1 MKKNF
6 KSLVFLFLMMITF
19 SFVLTACND
28 QPVILDSLQNE
39 YGVVIEG
46 GKFEEGSTLVT
57 NSVTTTSDEGKEVLE
72 ILSAQDYNK
81 EGNIYIFDIY
91 VSKDDKKIQPDG
103 KVKVTIPI
111 TEIDSDNYF
120 VFHIKENNSVEK
132 LIPTL
137 LEGQISFE
145 TSSFSYFAIVEE
157 AIKEHVHNYELVE
170 GVDPS
175 CIKEGTVEHY
185 HCDECGKNFD
195 MNYGEIEDLTI
206 EKSDHEYIFVEEI
219 PATCKEEG
227 TIKHYHCDVCG
238 KNFDMNYG
246 EIEDL
251 TIEKSDH
258 EYGSMYWGKSPSFW
272 EDGNIEYYFCEEC
285 EKYFDA
291 DYTEVESVVL
301 PKLSRNIS
309 ICVNGVATPLVIV
322 EENESQIIW
331 TLDNLDVT
339 KGDII
344 TICVSDNPSVTY
356 NYFAEGN
363 VNKDGIILTTAK
375 NISVNVTATPNGI
388 MLFIDGY
395 KYEGIVIEIN
405 GEQYPMENV
414 TYPDEIN
421 SYIYGYVYLE
431 QGDEFV
437 IIDNL
442 NNIVYDY
449 DDLDESYLWD
459 TWDFH
464 RGDDGEF
471 VIDYA
476 TRYGIEFDYDGNKKI
491 FINKVF
497 EPVDGNNYEIVF
509 EDESMDSVELYE
521 VNIPLTDE
529 VSKEL
534 LWFITHEQIMN
545 NEDIV
550 SYINEHGLYVY
561 TDTIYLEAGVKFNLR
576 NMTKDYII
584 TSDRLCEV
592 YTSSDNLTKDGDYVQ
607 ILTSGYYM
615 ISYLPCF
622 DGFMIEDSYVEETAD
637 LFMYLDG
644 EYVPLTIN
652 EDNTVTYEGLV
663 ADTSTNISFI
673 SNNYMNY
680 YPITI
685 DSNTDSSIAYVYES
699 SGISLV
705 FFNKAGTYDLTYN
718 VETGVLTIID
728 QNPEEPGDSS
738 VEYMY
743 FLSVVNSSSGN
754 QTLYFTRT
762 PDENKEVVIKD
773 ATLDANCY
781 IAVGGVAV
789 DGSGSTEN
797 YGALSDTDSSIAVS
811 YGSLIL
817 VKKSGKYDV
826 YFNTETKTAR
836 LVLVGEIEVAP
847 SVPKDIYI
855 RYDNILTLEE
865 NPDNENELCYLGI
878 TVEAWDE
885 FKVRDED
892 RTYLSDITIVES
904 PEGVVTNGTTITF
917 QVGMTFNFY
926 INKTTHEVRIV
937 IVE

>member
-6 KSLVFLFLMMITF
+6 RSLVFLMMITF

-103 KVKVTIPI
+103 KVKVTIPV

-175 CIKEGTVEHY
+175 CIKEGTVE
-185 HCDECGKNFD
+185 
-195 MNYGEIEDLTI
+195 
-206 EKSDHEYIFVEEI
+206 
-219 PATCKEEG
+219 
-227 TIKHYHCDVCG
+227 HYHCDVCG

-331 TLDNLDVT
+331 TFDNLDVT

-405 GEQYPMENV
+405 GTQYPMGNV

-449 DDLDESYLWD
+449 DNLDESYLWD

-509 EDESMDSVELYE
+509 EDETIESVPLTQI
-521 VNIPLTDE
+521 NIPSNDE
-529 VSKEL
+529 TYEEL
-534 LWFITHEQIMN
+534 LWYVIHEKVMN

-561 TDTIYLEAGVKFNLR
+561 TDTIYLGAGVKFNLR
-576 NMTKDYII
+576 NVTKDYVIS
-584 TSDRLCEV
+584 SDKLTEV
-592 YTSSDNLTKDGDYVQ
+592 YTLNDNLTKEGDYVK
-607 ILTSGYYM
+607 ILTSGYYE
-615 ISYLPCF
+615 ISYMPCV
-622 DGFMIEDSYVEETAD
+622 DGFMLMDSYVEETAD

-644 EYVPLTIN
+644 EYVLLTIN

-663 ADTSTNISFI
+663 TATSTNISFI

-773 ATLDANCY
+773 TTLDANCY

-878 TVEAWDE
+878 TIEAWDE

>member
-46 GKFEEGSTLVT
+46 GKFEEGSTLFT

-157 AIKEHVHNYELVE
+157 AIKEHIHNYELVE

-175 CIKEGTVEHY
+175 CIKEGT
-185 HCDECGKNFD
+185 
-195 MNYGEIEDLTI
+195 
-206 EKSDHEYIFVEEI
+206 
-219 PATCKEEG
+219 
-227 TIKHYHCDVCG
+227 IKHYHCDECG

-356 NYFAEGN
+356 DYFAEGN

-405 GEQYPMENV
+405 GTQYPMASV

-509 EDESMDSVELYE
+509 EDETIESVPLTEI
-521 VNIPLTDE
+521 NIPSNDE
-529 VSKEL
+529 IYEEL
-534 LWFITHEQIMN
+534 LWYVIHEKVMN

-576 NMTKDYII
+576 NVTKDYVIS
-584 TSDRLCEV
+584 SDKLTEV
-592 YTSSDNLTKDGDYVQ
+592 YTLNDNLTKEGDYVK
-607 ILTSGYYM
+607 ILTSGYYEITYM
-615 ISYLPCF
+615 PCV
-622 DGFMIEDSYVEETAD
+622 DGFMLMDSYVEETAD

-663 ADTSTNISFI
+663 VDTSTNISFI
-673 SNNYMNY
+673 SNNYTNY

-685 DSNTDSSIAYVYES
+685 DSNTDSSIAYVYEL

-836 LVLVGEIEVAP
+836 LVLVGEIDVAP

>member
-6 KSLVFLFLMMITF
+6 KSLVFLMMIAF
-19 SFVLTACND
+19 SFVVTACND

-57 NSVTTTSDEGKEVLE
+57 NSVTTTSDEGKAVLE

-157 AIKEHVHNYELVE
+157 AIKEHVHNYEFVE

-175 CIKEGTVEHY
+175 CIKEGTVAHY

-206 EKSDHEYIFVEEI
+206 D
-219 PATCKEEG
+219 
-227 TIKHYHCDVCG
+227 
-238 KNFDMNYG
+238 
-246 EIEDL
+246 
-251 TIEKSDH
+251 KSDH

-309 ICVNGVATPLVIV
+309 ICVNGVATPLVIA

-344 TICVSDNPSVTY
+344 TICVSDNSTVTY

-363 VNKDGIILTTAK
+363 VNEDGIILTTAK

-414 TYPDEIN
+414 AYPDEIN

-442 NNIVYDY
+442 NNIVYDN

-471 VIDYA
+471 IIDYA
-476 TRYGIEFDYDGNKKI
+476 TCYGIEFDYDGNKKI

-529 VSKEL
+529 TSKEL
-534 LWFITHEQIMN
+534 LWFITHEKIMN

-615 ISYLPCF
+615 ISYLPCC

-673 SNNYMNY
+673 SNNYLNY

-728 QNPEEPGDSS
+728 QNPEEPGDTS

-743 FLSVVNSSSGN
+743 FLSVVNSSSGS

-773 ATLDANCY
+773 ATLDANCF

-811 YGSLIL
+811 YGTLIL
-817 VKKSGKYDV
+817 VKQSGTYDI
-826 YFNTETKTAR
+826 YFNTETKSAR

-904 PEGVVTNGTTITF
+904 REGVVTNGTTITF

-926 INKTTHEVRIV
+926 INKTTHEVKIV

>member
-175 CIKEGTVEHY
+175 CIKEGT
-185 HCDECGKNFD
+185 
-195 MNYGEIEDLTI
+195 
-206 EKSDHEYIFVEEI
+206 
-219 PATCKEEG
+219 
-227 TIKHYHCDVCG
+227 IKHYHCDVCG

-251 TIEKSDH
+251 TIEKTDH

-471 VIDYA
+471 LIDYA

-509 EDESMDSVELYE
+509 DDETIESVPLTEI
-521 VNIPLTDE
+521 NIPSNDE
-529 VSKEL
+529 TYEEL
-534 LWFITHEQIMN
+534 LWYVIHEKVMN

-576 NMTKDYII
+576 NVTKDYVIS
-584 TSDRLCEV
+584 SDKLTEA
-592 YTSSDNLTKDGDYVQ
+592 YTLNDNLTKEGDYVK
-607 ILTSGYYM
+607 ILTSGYYE
-615 ISYLPCF
+615 ISYMPCA
-622 DGFMIEDSYVEETAD
+622 DGFMLMDSYVEETAD

-644 EYVPLTIN
+644 EYVPLTIT

-673 SNNYMNY
+673 SNNYTNY
-680 YPITI
+680 YPIAI

-728 QNPEEPGDSS
+728 QNPEEPGDTS

-811 YGSLIL
+811 YGTLIL
-817 VKKSGKYDV
+817 VKQSGTYDI

-904 PEGVVTNGTTITF
+904 PEGVVTNATTITF

>member
-72 ILSAQDYNK
+72 ILTAQDYNK

-363 VNKDGIILTTAK
+363 VNTDGIILSTAE
-375 NISVNVTATPNGI
+375 NVGVNATATPNGI

-405 GEQYPMENV
+405 GEQYPMGNV

-497 EPVDGNNYEIVF
+497 KPVDGNNYEIVF
-509 EDESMDSVELYE
+509 EDETIESVPLTEI
-521 VNIPLTDE
+521 NIPSNDE
-529 VSKEL
+529 TYEEL
-534 LWFITHEQIMN
+534 LWYVIHEKVMN

-576 NMTKDYII
+576 NVTKDYVIS
-584 TSDRLCEV
+584 SDKLTEA
-592 YTSSDNLTKDGDYVQ
+592 YTLNDNLTKEGDYVK
-607 ILTSGYYM
+607 ILTSGYYE
-615 ISYLPCF
+615 ISYMPCV
-622 DGFMIEDSYVEETAD
+622 DGFMLMDSYVEETAD

-680 YPITI
+680 YSITI

-705 FFNKAGTYDLTYN
+705 FFKKAGTYDLTYN

-743 FLSVVNSSSGN
+743 FLSVVNYSSGN

-789 DGSGSTEN
+789 DGSGSTVN

-811 YGSLIL
+811 YGTLIL
-817 VKKSGKYDV
+817 VKQSGTYDI

-836 LVLVGEIEVAP
+836 LVLVE
-847 SVPKDIYI
+847 
-855 RYDNILTLEE
+855 
-865 NPDNENELCYLGI
+865 
-878 TVEAWDE
+878 
-885 FKVRDED
+885 
-892 RTYLSDITIVES
+892 
-904 PEGVVTNGTTITF
+904 
-917 QVGMTFNFY
+917 
-926 INKTTHEVRIV
+926 
-937 IVE
+937 

>member
-1 MKKNF
+1 MKKIF
-6 KSLVFLFLMMITF
+6 KSLVFLMMITF

-120 VFHIKENNSVEK
+120 VFHIKDNNSVEK

-175 CIKEGTVEHY
+175 CIKEGTVQHY

-206 EKSDHEYIFVEEI
+206 EKSDHEYTFVEEI

-301 PKLSRNIS
+301 PKLSRNIT

-331 TLDNLDVT
+331 SLDNLDVT

-363 VNKDGIILTTAK
+363 VNKDGIILTTAE
-375 NISVNVTATPNGI
+375 NVGVNATATPNGI

-497 EPVDGNNYEIVF
+497 ESVDGNNYEIVF
-509 EDESMDSVELYE
+509 EDESMESIFLSEMNVTSDDEAYEKILWELSHEE
-521 VNIPLTDE
+521 VKNKD
-529 VSKEL
+529 
-534 LWFITHEQIMN
+534 
-545 NEDIV
+545 DIV

-673 SNNYMNY
+673 SNNYTNY

-797 YGALSDTDSSIAVS
+797 YGALSGTDSSIAVS
-811 YGSLIL
+811 YGTLIL
-817 VKKSGKYDV
+817 VKQSGTYDV
-826 YFNTETKTAR
+826 YFNTETKIAR

>member
-6 KSLVFLFLMMITF
+6 KSLVFLFLMMIAF
-19 SFVLTACND
+19 SFVFTACND

-219 PATCKEEG
+219 PPTCKEEG

-301 PKLSRNIS
+301 PKLSKNIS

-356 NYFAEGN
+356 DYFAEGN

-405 GEQYPMENV
+405 GEQYPMENA

-491 FINKVF
+491 FINKAF

-509 EDESMDSVELYE
+509 EDETIESVPLTEI
-521 VNIPLTDE
+521 NIPSNDE
-529 VSKEL
+529 TYEEL
-534 LWFITHEQIMN
+534 LWYVIHEKVMN

-561 TDTIYLEAGVKFNLR
+561 TDTIYLETGVKFNLR
-576 NMTKDYII
+576 NVTKDYVIS
-584 TSDRLCEV
+584 SDKLTEV
-592 YTSSDNLTKDGDYVQ
+592 YTLNDNLTKEGDYVK
-607 ILTSGYYM
+607 ILTSGYYEITYM
-615 ISYLPCF
+615 PCV
-622 DGFMIEDSYVEETAD
+622 DGFMLMDSYVEETAD

-663 ADTSTNISFI
+663 VDTSTNISFI
-673 SNNYMNY
+673 SNNYTNY

-685 DSNTDSSIAYVYES
+685 DSNTDNSIAYVYES

-718 VETGVLTIID
+718 VETGVLTITD

-811 YGSLIL
+811 YGTLIL
-817 VKKSGKYDV
+817 VKQSGTYDI

>member
-6 KSLVFLFLMMITF
+6 KSLVFLMMITF

-91 VSKDDKKIQPDG
+91 VSKDGKKIQPDG

-175 CIKEGTVEHY
+175 CIKEGT
-185 HCDECGKNFD
+185 
-195 MNYGEIEDLTI
+195 
-206 EKSDHEYIFVEEI
+206 
-219 PATCKEEG
+219 
-227 TIKHYHCDVCG
+227 IKHYHCDVCG

-272 EDGNIEYYFCEEC
+272 EDGNIEYYYCEEC
-285 EKYFDA
+285 EKYFDS

-309 ICVNGVATPLVIV
+309 ICVNGVAIPLVIV

-356 NYFAEGN
+356 NYLAEGN

-395 KYEGIVIEIN
+395 QYEGIVIEIN
-405 GEQYPMENV
+405 GTQYPMASV

-464 RGDDGEF
+464 CGNDGEF

-497 EPVDGNNYEIVF
+497 ESVDGNNFEIVF
-509 EDESMDSVELYE
+509 EDELMDSVELYE

-534 LWFITHEQIMN
+534 LWFITHEKIMN

-561 TDTIYLEAGVKFNLR
+561 TDTIYLEAGVKFNLK
-576 NMTKDYII
+576 NITKDYII

-615 ISYLPCF
+615 ISYLPCV

-644 EYVPLTIN
+644 EYVPLMIN
-652 EDNTVTYEGLV
+652 EDNTVTYG
-663 ADTSTNISFI
+663 
-673 SNNYMNY
+673 
-680 YPITI
+680 
-685 DSNTDSSIAYVYES
+685 
-699 SGISLV
+699 
-705 FFNKAGTYDLTYN
+705 
-718 VETGVLTIID
+718 
-728 QNPEEPGDSS
+728 
-738 VEYMY
+738 
-743 FLSVVNSSSGN
+743 
-754 QTLYFTRT
+754 R
-762 PDENKEVVIKD
+762 
-773 ATLDANCY
+773 
-781 IAVGGVAV
+781 
-789 DGSGSTEN
+789 
-797 YGALSDTDSSIAVS
+797 
-811 YGSLIL
+811 
-817 VKKSGKYDV
+817 
-826 YFNTETKTAR
+826 
-836 LVLVGEIEVAP
+836 
-847 SVPKDIYI
+847 
-855 RYDNILTLEE
+855 
-865 NPDNENELCYLGI
+865 
-878 TVEAWDE
+878 
-885 FKVRDED
+885 
-892 RTYLSDITIVES
+892 
-904 PEGVVTNGTTITF
+904 
-917 QVGMTFNFY
+917 
-926 INKTTHEVRIV
+926 
-937 IVE
+937 

>member
-72 ILSAQDYNK
+72 ILSTQDYNK

-285 EKYFDA
+285 EKYFDV

-363 VNKDGIILTTAK
+363 VNTDGVIITTAQ
-375 NISVNVTATPNGI
+375 NVSVQAIATPNGI

-395 KYEGIVIEIN
+395 QYEGIVIEIN
-405 GEQYPMENV
+405 GEQYPMANV
-414 TYPDEIN
+414 TYQDGT
-421 SYIYGYVYLE
+421 STYIYGFVYLN
-431 QGDEFV
+431 QGDEFI
-437 IIDNL
+437 IIDNE
-442 NNIVYDY
+442 NDITYDY
-449 DDLDESYLWD
+449 DDLDEDYLWD
-459 TWDFH
+459 KWDFH

-509 EDESMDSVELYE
+509 EDETIESVPLTEI
-521 VNIPLTDE
+521 NIPSNDE
-529 VSKEL
+529 TYEEL
-534 LWFITHEQIMN
+534 LWYVIHEKVMN

-550 SYINEHGLYVY
+550 SYINAHGLYVY

-615 ISYLPCF
+615 ISYMPCV
-622 DGFMIEDSYVEETAD
+622 DGFMLMDSYVEETAD

-652 EDNTVTYEGLV
+652 EDNIVTYEGLV

-797 YGALSDTDSSIAVS
+797 YGALSDTDSSIAES
-811 YGSLIL
+811 YGTLIL
-817 VKKSGKYDV
+817 VKQSGTYDV

>member
-206 EKSDHEYIFVEEI
+206 EKSDHEY
-219 PATCKEEG
+219 
-227 TIKHYHCDVCG
+227 
-238 KNFDMNYG
+238 
-246 EIEDL
+246 
-251 TIEKSDH
+251 
-258 EYGSMYWGKSPSFW
+258 GSMYWGKSPSFW

-405 GEQYPMENV
+405 GEQYPMGNV

-421 SYIYGYVYLE
+421 SYIYGHVYLE

-509 EDESMDSVELYE
+509 EDETIESVELYE

-534 LWFITHEQIMN
+534 LWFITHEKIMN

-673 SNNYMNY
+673 SNNYTNY

>member
-46 GKFEEGSTLVT
+46 GKFEEGSTLFT

-157 AIKEHVHNYELVE
+157 AIKEHIHNYELVE

-175 CIKEGTVEHY
+175 CIKEGT
-185 HCDECGKNFD
+185 
-195 MNYGEIEDLTI
+195 
-206 EKSDHEYIFVEEI
+206 
-219 PATCKEEG
+219 
-227 TIKHYHCDVCG
+227 IKHYHCDECG

-356 NYFAEGN
+356 DYFAEGN
-363 VNKDGIILTTAK
+363 VNKDGIILTTVK

-405 GEQYPMENV
+405 GTQYPMASV

-509 EDESMDSVELYE
+509 EDETIESVPLTEI
-521 VNIPLTDE
+521 NIPSNDE
-529 VSKEL
+529 IYEKL
-534 LWFITHEQIMN
+534 LWYVIHEKVMN

-576 NMTKDYII
+576 NVTKDYVIS
-584 TSDRLCEV
+584 SDKLTEV
-592 YTSSDNLTKDGDYVQ
+592 YTLNDNLTKEGDYVK
-607 ILTSGYYM
+607 ILTSGYYEITYM
-615 ISYLPCF
+615 PCV
-622 DGFMIEDSYVEETAD
+622 DGFMLMDSYVEETAD

-663 ADTSTNISFI
+663 VDTSTNISFI
-673 SNNYMNY
+673 SNNYTNY

-685 DSNTDSSIAYVYES
+685 DSNTDSSIAYVYEL

-836 LVLVGEIEVAP
+836 LVLVGEIDVAP

>member
-57 NSVTTTSDEGKEVLE
+57 NSVTTTSNEGKEVLE

-175 CIKEGTVEHY
+175 CIKEGTVEYY
-185 HCDECGKNFD
+185 HCDE
-195 MNYGEIEDLTI
+195 
-206 EKSDHEYIFVEEI
+206 
-219 PATCKEEG
+219 
-227 TIKHYHCDVCG
+227 CG

-356 NYFAEGN
+356 DYFAEGN

-405 GEQYPMENV
+405 GEQYPMGNV

-497 EPVDGNNYEIVF
+497 EPVDRNNYEIVF
-509 EDESMDSVELYE
+509 EDETIESVPLTEI
-521 VNIPLTDE
+521 NIPSNDE
-529 VSKEL
+529 TYEEL
-534 LWFITHEQIMN
+534 LWYVIHEKVMN

-576 NMTKDYII
+576 NVTKDYVIS
-584 TSDRLCEV
+584 SDKLTEV
-592 YTSSDNLTKDGDYVQ
+592 YTLNDNLTKEGDYVK
-607 ILTSGYYM
+607 ILTSGYYEITYM
-615 ISYLPCF
+615 PCV
-622 DGFMIEDSYVEETAD
+622 DGFMLMDSYVEETAD

-718 VETGVLTIID
+718 VETGVLIIID
-728 QNPEEPGDSS
+728 QNQEEPGYSS

-817 VKKSGKYDV
+817 VKQSGTYDI

-892 RTYLSDITIVES
+892 RTYLNDITIVES

>member
-185 HCDECGKNFD
+185 RCDECGKNFD

-219 PATCKEEG
+219 SATCKEEG

-344 TICVSDNPSVTY
+344 AICVSDNPNVTY
-356 NYFAEGN
+356 DYFAEGN
-363 VNKDGIILTTAK
+363 VNTDGVIITTAQ
-375 NISVNVTATPNGI
+375 NVSVQAIATPNGI

-534 LWFITHEQIMN
+534 LWYVIHEEVMN

-592 YTSSDNLTKDGDYVQ
+592 YTSSDNLTKDGDYVK

-673 SNNYMNY
+673 SNNYTNY

-685 DSNTDSSIAYVYES
+685 DSNTDSTIAYVYES

-781 IAVGGVAV
+781 IAVSGVAV
-789 DGSGSTEN
+789 DGSDSTESF
-797 YGALSDTDSSIAVS
+797 GALNNTDSSIAVS
-811 YGSLIL
+811 YGTLIL
-817 VKKSGKYDV
+817 VKQSGTYDI
-826 YFNTETKTAR
+826 YFNTETKAAR
-836 LVLVGEIEVAP
+836 LALVGETEVAP

>member
-132 LIPTL
+132 LNPTL

-185 HCDECGKNFD
+185 HCDE
-195 MNYGEIEDLTI
+195 
-206 EKSDHEYIFVEEI
+206 
-219 PATCKEEG
+219 
-227 TIKHYHCDVCG
+227 CG

-405 GEQYPMENV
+405 GKQYPMGNV

-421 SYIYGYVYLE
+421 SYIYGHVYLE

-459 TWDFH
+459 TWDFY

-529 VSKEL
+529 ASKEL
-534 LWFITHEQIMN
+534 LWFITHEKIMN

-576 NMTKDYII
+576 NVTKDYVIS
-584 TSDRLCEV
+584 SDKLTEV
-592 YTSSDNLTKDGDYVQ
+592 YTLNDNLTKEGDYVK
-607 ILTSGYYM
+607 ILTSGYYEITYM
-615 ISYLPCF
+615 PCV
-622 DGFMIEDSYVEETAD
+622 DGFMLMDSYVEETAD

-673 SNNYMNY
+673 SNNYTNY

-762 PDENKEVVIKD
+762 PDENKEIVIKD

-781 IAVGGVAV
+781 ITVGGVAV

-797 YGALSDTDSSIAVS
+797 YGALSDTDSSIATS

>member
-6 KSLVFLFLMMITF
+6 KSLVFLMMIAF
-19 SFVLTACND
+19 SFVVTACND

-57 NSVTTTSDEGKEVLE
+57 NSVTTTSDEGKAVLE

-157 AIKEHVHNYELVE
+157 AIKEHVHNYEFVE

-175 CIKEGTVEHY
+175 CIKEGTVAHY

-206 EKSDHEYIFVEEI
+206 D
-219 PATCKEEG
+219 
-227 TIKHYHCDVCG
+227 
-238 KNFDMNYG
+238 
-246 EIEDL
+246 
-251 TIEKSDH
+251 KSDH

-309 ICVNGVATPLVIV
+309 ICVNGVATPLVIA

-344 TICVSDNPSVTY
+344 TICVSDNSTVTY

-363 VNKDGIILTTAK
+363 VNEDGIILTTAK

-414 TYPDEIN
+414 AYPDEIN

-442 NNIVYDY
+442 NNIVYDN

-534 LWFITHEQIMN
+534 LWFITHEKIMN

-615 ISYLPCF
+615 ISYLPCC

-754 QTLYFTRT
+754 QTLYFTKT

-773 ATLDANCY
+773 ATLEANCY
-781 IAVGGVAV
+781 IVVGGVAV

-797 YGALSDTDSSIAVS
+797 YGSLSDTDTSIAAS
-811 YGSLIL
+811 YGSIIL

-855 RYDNILTLEE
+855 RYDNILTFEE

-926 INKTTHEVRIV
+926 INKNTHEVRIV

>member
-175 CIKEGTVEHY
+175 CIKEGT
-185 HCDECGKNFD
+185 
-195 MNYGEIEDLTI
+195 
-206 EKSDHEYIFVEEI
+206 
-219 PATCKEEG
+219 
-227 TIKHYHCDVCG
+227 IKHYHCDVCG

-251 TIEKSDH
+251 TIEKTDH

-471 VIDYA
+471 LIDYA

-509 EDESMDSVELYE
+509 DDETIESVPLTEI
-521 VNIPLTDE
+521 NIPSNDE
-529 VSKEL
+529 TYEEL
-534 LWFITHEQIMN
+534 LWYVIHEKVMN

-576 NMTKDYII
+576 NVTKDYVIS
-584 TSDRLCEV
+584 SDKLTEA
-592 YTSSDNLTKDGDYVQ
+592 YTLNDNLTKEGDYVK
-607 ILTSGYYM
+607 ILTSGYYE
-615 ISYLPCF
+615 ISYMPCA
-622 DGFMIEDSYVEETAD
+622 DGFMLMDSYVEETAD

-644 EYVPLTIN
+644 EYVPLTIT

-673 SNNYMNY
+673 SNNYTNY
-680 YPITI
+680 YPIAI

-728 QNPEEPGDSS
+728 QNPEEPGDTS

-811 YGSLIL
+811 YGTLIL
-817 VKKSGKYDV
+817 VKQSGTYDI

-865 NPDNENELCYLGI
+865 NSDNENELCYLGI

-904 PEGVVTNGTTITF
+904 PEGVVTNATTITF

>member
-6 KSLVFLFLMMITF
+6 KNLVFLFLMMITF

-81 EGNIYIFDIY
+81 DGNIYIFDIY

-120 VFHIKENNSVEK
+120 VFHIKENNTVEK

-356 NYFAEGN
+356 DYFAEGN
-363 VNKDGIILTTAK
+363 VNTDGVIITTAQ
-375 NISVNVTATPNGI
+375 NVNVQAIATPNGI

-421 SYIYGYVYLE
+421 SYIYGFVYLE

-509 EDESMDSVELYE
+509 EDETIESAPLTEI
-521 VNIPLTDE
+521 NIPSNDE
-529 VSKEL
+529 TYEEL
-534 LWFITHEQIMN
+534 LWYVIHEKVMN

-561 TDTIYLEAGVKFNLR
+561 TDTIYLETGVKFNLR
-576 NMTKDYII
+576 NVTKDYVIS
-584 TSDRLCEV
+584 SDKLTEV
-592 YTSSDNLTKDGDYVQ
+592 YTLNDNLTKEGDYVK
-607 ILTSGYYM
+607 ILTSGYYEITYM
-615 ISYLPCF
+615 PCV
-622 DGFMIEDSYVEETAD
+622 DGFMLMDSYVEETAD

-685 DSNTDSSIAYVYES
+685 DSNTGSSIAYVYES

-811 YGSLIL
+811 YGSIIL

-836 LVLVGEIEVAP
+836 LVLVGETEVAP

-855 RYDNILTLEE
+855 RYDNILILEE
-865 NPDNENELCYLGI
+865 NPDNKNELCYLGI
-878 TVEAWDE
+878 TVEAWDD

>member
-6 KSLVFLFLMMITF
+6 KNLVFLFLMMITF

-185 HCDECGKNFD
+185 RCDECGKNFD

-219 PATCKEEG
+219 SATCKEEG

-291 DYTEVESVVL
+291 DYTEVKSVVL

-344 TICVSDNPSVTY
+344 AICVSDNPNVTY
-356 NYFAEGN
+356 DYFAEGN
-363 VNKDGIILTTAK
+363 VNTDGVIITTAQ
-375 NISVNVTATPNGI
+375 NVSVQAIATPNGI

-464 RGDDGEF
+464 CGNDGEF

-491 FINKVF
+491 FINKAF

-534 LWFITHEQIMN
+534 LWYVIHEEVMN

-592 YTSSDNLTKDGDYVQ
+592 YTSSDNLTKDGDYVK

-637 LFMYLDG
+637 LFMYFDG

-673 SNNYMNY
+673 SNNYTNY

-699 SGISLV
+699 NGISLV

-781 IAVGGVAV
+781 IAVSGVAV
-789 DGSGSTEN
+789 DGSDSTESF
-797 YGALSDTDSSIAVS
+797 GALNNTDSSIAVS
-811 YGSLIL
+811 YGTLIL
-817 VKKSGKYDV
+817 VKQSGTYDI
-826 YFNTETKTAR
+826 YFNTETKAAR
-836 LVLVGEIEVAP
+836 LALVGETEVAP

>member
-91 VSKDDKKIQPDG
+91 VSKDNKKIQPDG

-157 AIKEHVHNYELVE
+157 AIKEHVHNYELVKE
-170 GVDPS
+170 VAPS

-363 VNKDGIILTTAK
+363 VNTDGIILSTAE
-375 NISVNVTATPNGI
+375 NVGVNATATPNGI

-405 GEQYPMENV
+405 GEQYPMGNV

-497 EPVDGNNYEIVF
+497 KPVDGNNYEIVF
-509 EDESMDSVELYE
+509 EDETIESVPLTEI
-521 VNIPLTDE
+521 NIPSNDE
-529 VSKEL
+529 TYEEL
-534 LWFITHEQIMN
+534 LWYVIHEKVMN
-545 NEDIV
+545 NQDIV
-550 SYINEHGLYVY
+550 SYINEHGLYIY

-576 NMTKDYII
+576 NVTKDYVIS
-584 TSDRLCEV
+584 SDKLTEA
-592 YTSSDNLTKDGDYVQ
+592 YTLNDNLTKEGDYVK
-607 ILTSGYYM
+607 ILTSGYYE
-615 ISYLPCF
+615 ISYMPCV
-622 DGFMIEDSYVEETAD
+622 DGFMLMDSYVEETAD

-663 ADTSTNISFI
+663 VDTSTNISFI

-789 DGSGSTEN
+789 DGSSSTEN

-904 PEGVVTNGTTITF
+904 PKGVVTNGKTITF

>member
-1 MKKNF
+1 
-6 KSLVFLFLMMITF
+6 
-19 SFVLTACND
+19 
-28 QPVILDSLQNE
+28 
-39 YGVVIEG
+39 
-46 GKFEEGSTLVT
+46 
-57 NSVTTTSDEGKEVLE
+57 
-72 ILSAQDYNK
+72 
-81 EGNIYIFDIY
+81 
-91 VSKDDKKIQPDG
+91 
-103 KVKVTIPI
+103 
-111 TEIDSDNYF
+111 
-120 VFHIKENNSVEK
+120 
-132 LIPTL
+132 
-137 LEGQISFE
+137 
-145 TSSFSYFAIVEE
+145 
-157 AIKEHVHNYELVE
+157 
-170 GVDPS
+170 
-175 CIKEGTVEHY
+175 
-185 HCDECGKNFD
+185 
-195 MNYGEIEDLTI
+195 
-206 EKSDHEYIFVEEI
+206 
-219 PATCKEEG
+219 
-227 TIKHYHCDVCG
+227 
-238 KNFDMNYG
+238 MNYG

-309 ICVNGVATPLVIV
+309 ICVNGVAIPLVIV

-356 NYFAEGN
+356 NYLAEGN

-395 KYEGIVIEIN
+395 QYEGIVIEIN
-405 GEQYPMENV
+405 GTQYPMASV

-534 LWFITHEQIMN
+534 LWFITHEKIMN

-561 TDTIYLEAGVKFNLR
+561 TDTIYLEAGVKFNLK
-576 NMTKDYII
+576 NITKDYII

-673 SNNYMNY
+673 GNNYMNY

-817 VKKSGKYDV
+817 VKQSGKYDV
-826 YFNTETKTAR
+826 YFNTETKTVK

>member
-1 MKKNF
+1 M
-6 KSLVFLFLMMITF
+6 
-19 SFVLTACND
+19 
-28 QPVILDSLQNE
+28 
-39 YGVVIEG
+39 G
-46 GKFEEGSTLVT
+46 
-57 NSVTTTSDEGKEVLE
+57 
-72 ILSAQDYNK
+72 
-81 EGNIYIFDIY
+81 
-91 VSKDDKKIQPDG
+91 
-103 KVKVTIPI
+103 
-111 TEIDSDNYF
+111 
-120 VFHIKENNSVEK
+120 
-132 LIPTL
+132 
-137 LEGQISFE
+137 
-145 TSSFSYFAIVEE
+145 
-157 AIKEHVHNYELVE
+157 
-170 GVDPS
+170 
-175 CIKEGTVEHY
+175 
-185 HCDECGKNFD
+185 
-195 MNYGEIEDLTI
+195 
-206 EKSDHEYIFVEEI
+206 
-219 PATCKEEG
+219 
-227 TIKHYHCDVCG
+227 
-238 KNFDMNYG
+238 
-246 EIEDL
+246 
-251 TIEKSDH
+251 
-258 EYGSMYWGKSPSFW
+258 
-272 EDGNIEYYFCEEC
+272 
-285 EKYFDA
+285 
-291 DYTEVESVVL
+291 
-301 PKLSRNIS
+301 
-309 ICVNGVATPLVIV
+309 
-322 EENESQIIW
+322 
-331 TLDNLDVT
+331 
-339 KGDII
+339 
-344 TICVSDNPSVTY
+344 
-356 NYFAEGN
+356 
-363 VNKDGIILTTAK
+363 
-375 NISVNVTATPNGI
+375 
-388 MLFIDGY
+388 
-395 KYEGIVIEIN
+395 
-405 GEQYPMENV
+405 NV

-497 EPVDGNNYEIVF
+497 ESVDGNNYEIVF

-529 VSKEL
+529 ASKEL
-534 LWFITHEQIMN
+534 LWFITHEKVMN

>member
-175 CIKEGTVEHY
+175 CIKDGTVEHY

-206 EKSDHEYIFVEEI
+206 EKSDHQYIFVEEI

-251 TIEKSDH
+251 TIDKSDH

-272 EDGNIEYYFCEEC
+272 EDGNIEYYYCEVC

-309 ICVNGVATPLVIV
+309 ICVNGVATPLIIV

-363 VNKDGIILTTAK
+363 VNKDGIILTTAE
-375 NISVNVTATPNGI
+375 NVSVQAMATSNGI

-405 GEQYPMENV
+405 GTQYPMENV

-471 VIDYA
+471 LIDYA

-491 FINKVF
+491 FINKAF

-529 VSKEL
+529 TSKEL
-534 LWFITHEQIMN
+534 LWFVTHEKIMN

-663 ADTSTNISFI
+663 TDTNTNISFI
-673 SNNYMNY
+673 SNNYTNY

-728 QNPEEPGDSS
+728 QNPGEPGDSS

-811 YGSLIL
+811 YGTLIL
-817 VKKSGKYDV
+817 VKQSGTYDI

-892 RTYLSDITIVES
+892 RTYLSDLTIVES

-926 INKTTHEVRIV
+926 INKTTHEVKIV

>member
-6 KSLVFLFLMMITF
+6 KSIVFLFLMMITF

-251 TIEKSDH
+251 TIKKSDH

-471 VIDYA
+471 LIDYA

-491 FINKVF
+491 FIDKVF

-529 VSKEL
+529 ASKEL
-534 LWFITHEQIMN
+534 LWFITHEKIMN

-576 NMTKDYII
+576 NVTKDYVIS
-584 TSDRLCEV
+584 SDKLTEV
-592 YTSSDNLTKDGDYVQ
+592 YTLNDNLTKEGDYVK
-607 ILTSGYYM
+607 ILTSGYYEITYM
-615 ISYLPCF
+615 PCV
-622 DGFMIEDSYVEETAD
+622 DGFLLMDSYVEETAD

-728 QNPEEPGDSS
+728 QNPEEPGDTS

-743 FLSVVNSSSGN
+743 FLSVVNSSSGS

-797 YGALSDTDSSIAVS
+797 YGALSNTDSSIAVS
-811 YGSLIL
+811 YGTLIL
-817 VKKSGKYDV
+817 VKQAGKFDI
-826 YFNTETKTAR
+826 YFNTETKSAR
-836 LVLVGEIEVAP
+836 LVLVGEAEIAP
-847 SVPKDIYI
+847 SIPKDIYI
-855 RYDNILTLEE
+855 RYDKILTLVE
-865 NPDNENELCYLGI
+865 NPDNPDELCYFGFEI
-878 TVEAWDE
+878 GAFEPFTI
-885 FKVRDED
+885 RDTN
-892 RTYLSDITIVES
+892 RNDITDITLA
-904 PEGVVTNGTTITF
+904 EGTTGASTNGTSIAF
-917 QVGMTFNFY
+917 QVDGTFNIY
-926 INKTTHEVRIV
+926 INKTTHEVRI
-937 IVE
+937 ILVE

>member
-1 MKKNF
+1 MKKNS
-6 KSLVFLFLMMITF
+6 KSFVFLFLMMITF

-120 VFHIKENNSVEK
+120 VFHIKDNNSVEK

-246 EIEDL
+246 EIEYL

-405 GEQYPMENV
+405 GEQYPMGNV
-414 TYPDEIN
+414 TYPNEIN

-471 VIDYA
+471 VVDYA

-509 EDESMDSVELYE
+509 EDETIESVPLTEI
-521 VNIPLTDE
+521 NIPSNDE
-529 VSKEL
+529 TYEEL
-534 LWFITHEQIMN
+534 LWYVIHEKVMN

-550 SYINEHGLYVY
+550 SYINEHGLCVY
-561 TDTIYLEAGVKFNLR
+561 TDTIYLETGVKFNLR
-576 NMTKDYII
+576 NVTKDYVIS
-584 TSDRLCEV
+584 SDKLTEA
-592 YTSSDNLTKDGDYVQ
+592 YTLNDNLTKEGDYVK
-607 ILTSGYYM
+607 ILTSGYYE
-615 ISYLPCF
+615 ISYMPCV
-622 DGFMIEDSYVEETAD
+622 DGFMLMDSYVEETAD

-663 ADTSTNISFI
+663 TDTSTNISFI

-762 PDENKEVVIKD
+762 PNENKEVVIKD

-836 LVLVGEIEVAP
+836 LVLVGEIEVTP

>member
-120 VFHIKENNSVEK
+120 VFHIKDNNSVEK

-375 NISVNVTATPNGI
+375 NINVNVTATPNGI

-405 GEQYPMENV
+405 GEQYPMGNV
-414 TYPDEIN
+414 TYPNEIN

-449 DDLDESYLWD
+449 DDLYESYLWD

-509 EDESMDSVELYE
+509 EDETIESVPLTEI
-521 VNIPLTDE
+521 NIPSNDE
-529 VSKEL
+529 TYEEL
-534 LWFITHEQIMN
+534 LWYVIHEKVMN

-561 TDTIYLEAGVKFNLR
+561 TDTIYLETGVKFNLR
-576 NMTKDYII
+576 NVTKDYVIS
-584 TSDRLCEV
+584 SDKLTEA
-592 YTSSDNLTKDGDYVQ
+592 YTLNDNLTKEGDYVK
-607 ILTSGYYM
+607 ILTSGYYE
-615 ISYLPCF
+615 ISYMPCV
-622 DGFMIEDSYVEETAD
+622 DGFMLMDSYVEETAD

-685 DSNTDSSIAYVYES
+685 DSNTNSSIAYVYES

-762 PDENKEVVIKD
+762 PNENKEVVIKD

-836 LVLVGEIEVAP
+836 LVLVGEIEVTP

-885 FKVRDED
+885 FKVRDEG

>member
-6 KSLVFLFLMMITF
+6 KSFVFLFLMMITF

-206 EKSDHEYIFVEEI
+206 EKSDHEY
-219 PATCKEEG
+219 
-227 TIKHYHCDVCG
+227 
-238 KNFDMNYG
+238 
-246 EIEDL
+246 
-251 TIEKSDH
+251 
-258 EYGSMYWGKSPSFW
+258 GSMYWGKSPSFW

-356 NYFAEGN
+356 DYFAEGN
-363 VNKDGIILTTAK
+363 VNNDGIILTTAK
-375 NISVNVTATPNGI
+375 NINVNVTATPNGI

-529 VSKEL
+529 TSKEL
-534 LWFITHEQIMN
+534 LWFITHEKIMN

-550 SYINEHGLYVY
+550 SYINEHGLYIY
-561 TDTIYLEAGVKFNLR
+561 TDTIYLESGVKFNLR
-576 NMTKDYII
+576 TMTKDYII

-592 YTSSDNLTKDGDYVQ
+592 YTSSDNLTKVGDYVQ

-644 EYVPLTIN
+644 EYVPLMIN

-685 DSNTDSSIAYVYES
+685 DSNTDSSIAYAYES

-728 QNPEEPGDSS
+728 QNPEEPGVSS

-811 YGSLIL
+811 YGTLIL
-817 VKKSGKYDV
+817 VKQSGKYDV

-885 FKVRDED
+885 FKVRDEG

>member
-6 KSLVFLFLMMITF
+6 KSLVFLFLMMLTF

-175 CIKEGTVEHY
+175 CIKEGTMEHY

-206 EKSDHEYIFVEEI
+206 EKSDHKYIFVEEI
-219 PATCKEEG
+219 EPTCKDEG
-227 TIKHYHCDVCG
+227 THKHYHCDVCG

-272 EDGNIEYYFCEEC
+272 EDGNIEYYFCEVC

-344 TICVSDNPSVTY
+344 TICVSDNPSITY

-363 VNKDGIILTTAK
+363 INKDGIILTTAK

-405 GEQYPMENV
+405 GEQYPMGNV

-437 IIDNL
+437 VIDNL

-497 EPVDGNNYEIVF
+497 EPVNGNNYEIVF
-509 EDESMDSVELYE
+509 EDKTIES
-521 VNIPLTDE
+521 
-529 VSKEL
+529 
-534 LWFITHEQIMN
+534 
-545 NEDIV
+545 
-550 SYINEHGLYVY
+550 
-561 TDTIYLEAGVKFNLR
+561 VK
-576 NMTKDYII
+576 
-584 TSDRLCEV
+584 S
-592 YTSSDNLTKDGDYVQ
+592 
-607 ILTSGYYM
+607 
-615 ISYLPCF
+615 
-622 DGFMIEDSYVEETAD
+622 
-637 LFMYLDG
+637 
-644 EYVPLTIN
+644 
-652 EDNTVTYEGLV
+652 
-663 ADTSTNISFI
+663 
-673 SNNYMNY
+673 
-680 YPITI
+680 PI
-685 DSNTDSSIAYVYES
+685 
-699 SGISLV
+699 
-705 FFNKAGTYDLTYN
+705 F
-718 VETGVLTIID
+718 
-728 QNPEEPGDSS
+728 
-738 VEYMY
+738 
-743 FLSVVNSSSGN
+743 
-754 QTLYFTRT
+754 R
-762 PDENKEVVIKD
+762 
-773 ATLDANCY
+773 
-781 IAVGGVAV
+781 
-789 DGSGSTEN
+789 
-797 YGALSDTDSSIAVS
+797 
-811 YGSLIL
+811 
-817 VKKSGKYDV
+817 
-826 YFNTETKTAR
+826 
-836 LVLVGEIEVAP
+836 
-847 SVPKDIYI
+847 
-855 RYDNILTLEE
+855 
-865 NPDNENELCYLGI
+865 
-878 TVEAWDE
+878 
-885 FKVRDED
+885 
-892 RTYLSDITIVES
+892 
-904 PEGVVTNGTTITF
+904 
-917 QVGMTFNFY
+917 
-926 INKTTHEVRIV
+926 
-937 IVE
+937 

>member
-6 KSLVFLFLMMITF
+6 KNLVFLFLMMITF

-57 NSVTTTSDEGKEVLE
+57 NSVTTTSDEGKKVLE

-132 LIPTL
+132 IIPTL

-291 DYTEVESVVL
+291 DYTEVKSVVL

-344 TICVSDNPSVTY
+344 AICVSDNPNVTY
-356 NYFAEGN
+356 DYFAEGN
-363 VNKDGIILTTAK
+363 VNTDGVIITTAQ
-375 NISVNVTATPNGI
+375 NVSVQAIATPNGI

-491 FINKVF
+491 FINKAF

-534 LWFITHEQIMN
+534 LWYVIHEEVMN

-592 YTSSDNLTKDGDYVQ
+592 YTSSDNLTKDGDYVK

-673 SNNYMNY
+673 SNNYTNY

-685 DSNTDSSIAYVYES
+685 DSNTDSTIAYVYES

-781 IAVGGVAV
+781 IAVSGVAV
-789 DGSGSTEN
+789 DGSDSTESF
-797 YGALSDTDSSIAVS
+797 GALNNTDSSIAVS
-811 YGSLIL
+811 YGTLIL
-817 VKKSGKYDV
+817 VKQSGTYDI

>member
-120 VFHIKENNSVEK
+120 VFHIKDNNSVEK

-246 EIEDL
+246 EIEYL

-405 GEQYPMENV
+405 GEQYPMGNV
-414 TYPDEIN
+414 TYPNEIN

-471 VIDYA
+471 VVDYA

-509 EDESMDSVELYE
+509 EDETIESVPLTEI
-521 VNIPLTDE
+521 NIPSNDE
-529 VSKEL
+529 TYEEL
-534 LWFITHEQIMN
+534 LWYVIHEKVMN

-550 SYINEHGLYVY
+550 SYINEHGLCVY
-561 TDTIYLEAGVKFNLR
+561 TDTIYLETGVKFNLR
-576 NMTKDYII
+576 NVTKDYVIS
-584 TSDRLCEV
+584 SDKLTEA
-592 YTSSDNLTKDGDYVQ
+592 YTLNDNLTKEGDYVK
-607 ILTSGYYM
+607 ILTSGYYE
-615 ISYLPCF
+615 ISYMPCV
-622 DGFMIEDSYVEETAD
+622 DGFMLMDSYVEETAD

-663 ADTSTNISFI
+663 TDTSTNISFI

-762 PDENKEVVIKD
+762 PNENKEVVIKD

-836 LVLVGEIEVAP
+836 LVLVGEIEVTP

>member
-1 MKKNF
+1 
-6 KSLVFLFLMMITF
+6 
-19 SFVLTACND
+19 
-28 QPVILDSLQNE
+28 
-39 YGVVIEG
+39 
-46 GKFEEGSTLVT
+46 
-57 NSVTTTSDEGKEVLE
+57 
-72 ILSAQDYNK
+72 
-81 EGNIYIFDIY
+81 
-91 VSKDDKKIQPDG
+91 
-103 KVKVTIPI
+103 
-111 TEIDSDNYF
+111 
-120 VFHIKENNSVEK
+120 
-132 LIPTL
+132 
-137 LEGQISFE
+137 
-145 TSSFSYFAIVEE
+145 
-157 AIKEHVHNYELVE
+157 
-170 GVDPS
+170 
-175 CIKEGTVEHY
+175 
-185 HCDECGKNFD
+185 
-195 MNYGEIEDLTI
+195 
-206 EKSDHEYIFVEEI
+206 
-219 PATCKEEG
+219 
-227 TIKHYHCDVCG
+227 
-238 KNFDMNYG
+238 
-246 EIEDL
+246 
-251 TIEKSDH
+251 
-258 EYGSMYWGKSPSFW
+258 
-272 EDGNIEYYFCEEC
+272 
-285 EKYFDA
+285 
-291 DYTEVESVVL
+291 
-301 PKLSRNIS
+301 
-309 ICVNGVATPLVIV
+309 
-322 EENESQIIW
+322 
-331 TLDNLDVT
+331 
-339 KGDII
+339 
-344 TICVSDNPSVTY
+344 
-356 NYFAEGN
+356 
-363 VNKDGIILTTAK
+363 
-375 NISVNVTATPNGI
+375 

-414 TYPDEIN
+414 SYPDEIN
-421 SYIYGYVYLE
+421 SYIYGCVYLE
-431 QGDEFV
+431 KGDEFV

-449 DDLDESYLWD
+449 DDLDKSYLWD

-529 VSKEL
+529 TSKEL
-534 LWFITHEQIMN
+534 LWFITHEKIMN

-615 ISYLPCF
+615 ISYLPCC

-673 SNNYMNY
+673 SNNYTDY

-781 IAVGGVAV
+781 ITVGGVAL
-789 DGSGSTEN
+789 DGSEHTVT

-811 YGSLIL
+811 YGTFIL

-892 RTYLSDITIVES
+892 RTYLSDITIGEC

>member
-6 KSLVFLFLMMITF
+6 KNLVFLFLMMITF

-185 HCDECGKNFD
+185 RCDECGKNFD

-219 PATCKEEG
+219 SATCKEEG

-356 NYFAEGN
+356 NYLAEGN

-395 KYEGIVIEIN
+395 QYEGIVIEIN
-405 GEQYPMENV
+405 GTQYPMASV

-534 LWFITHEQIMN
+534 LWYVIHEEVMN

-561 TDTIYLEAGVKFNLR
+561 TDTIYLEAGVKFNLK
-576 NMTKDYII
+576 NITKDYII

-592 YTSSDNLTKDGDYVQ
+592 YTSSDNLTKDGDYVK

-673 SNNYMNY
+673 SNNYINY

-781 IAVGGVAV
+781 IAVSGVAV
-789 DGSGSTEN
+789 DGSDSTESF
-797 YGALSDTDSSIAVS
+797 GALNNTDSSIAVS
-811 YGSLIL
+811 YGTLIL
-817 VKKSGKYDV
+817 VKQSGTYDI
-826 YFNTETKTAR
+826 YFNTETKAAR
-836 LVLVGEIEVAP
+836 LALVGETEVAP

>member
-6 KSLVFLFLMMITF
+6 KSLVFLMMITF

-91 VSKDDKKIQPDG
+91 VSKDGKKIQPDG

-175 CIKEGTVEHY
+175 CIKEGT
-185 HCDECGKNFD
+185 
-195 MNYGEIEDLTI
+195 
-206 EKSDHEYIFVEEI
+206 
-219 PATCKEEG
+219 
-227 TIKHYHCDVCG
+227 IKHYHCDVCG

-272 EDGNIEYYFCEEC
+272 EDGNIEYYYCEEC
-285 EKYFDA
+285 EKYFDS

-309 ICVNGVATPLVIV
+309 ICVNGVAIPLVIV

-356 NYFAEGN
+356 NYLAEGN

-395 KYEGIVIEIN
+395 QYEGIVIEIN
-405 GEQYPMENV
+405 GTQYPMASV

-464 RGDDGEF
+464 CGNDGEF

-497 EPVDGNNYEIVF
+497 ESVDGNNFEIVF
-509 EDESMDSVELYE
+509 EDELMDSVELYE

-534 LWFITHEQIMN
+534 LWFITHEKIMN

-644 EYVPLTIN
+644 EYVPLMIN

-817 VKKSGKYDV
+817 VKQSGKYDV
-826 YFNTETKTAR
+826 YFNTETKTVK

-892 RTYLSDITIVES
+892 RTYLSDIAIVES

>member
-91 VSKDDKKIQPDG
+91 VSKDDKKIQPNG

-111 TEIDSDNYF
+111 AEIDSDNYF

-137 LEGQISFE
+137 LDGQISFE

-195 MNYGEIEDLTI
+195 MNYVEIEDLTI

-238 KNFDMNYG
+238 KNFNMNYG

-291 DYTEVESVVL
+291 DYTEVEGVVL

-309 ICVNGVATPLVIV
+309 ICVNGVATPLAIA

-363 VNKDGIILTTAK
+363 VNTDGIILSTAE
-375 NISVNVTATPNGI
+375 NVGVNATATPNGI

-437 IIDNL
+437 IIDYL

-509 EDESMDSVELYE
+509 EDETIESVPLTEI
-521 VNIPLTDE
+521 NIPSNDE
-529 VSKEL
+529 TYEEL
-534 LWFITHEQIMN
+534 LWYVIHEKVMN

-561 TDTIYLEAGVKFNLR
+561 TDTIYIEAGVKFNLK

-592 YTSSDNLTKDGDYVQ
+592 YTSSDNLTKEGDYVK

-622 DGFMIEDSYVEETAD
+622 DGFMLMDSYVEETAD

-673 SNNYMNY
+673 SNNYTNY
-680 YPITI
+680 YPVTI
-685 DSNTDSSIAYVYES
+685 DSNTDSSIAHVYES

-762 PDENKEVVIKD
+762 PDENKEVVTKD

-878 TVEAWDE
+878 TIEAWDE

-904 PEGVVTNGTTITF
+904 PEGVVINGTTITF

-926 INKTTHEVRIV
+926 INKTTHEARIV

>member
-6 KSLVFLFLMMITF
+6 KSLVFLMMIAF

-57 NSVTTTSDEGKEVLE
+57 NSVTTTSDEGKKVLE

-285 EKYFDA
+285 EKYFDV

-309 ICVNGVATPLVIV
+309 ICVNGVATPLEIV

-339 KGDII
+339 KGDAI
-344 TICVSDNPSVTY
+344 TICETDNPSVTY
-356 NYFAEGN
+356 NYYAEGN
-363 VNKDGIILTTAK
+363 VNKDGIILTTAE
-375 NISVNVTATPNGI
+375 NVSVQAMATPNGI

-405 GEQYPMENV
+405 GEQYPMAIV
-414 TYPDEIN
+414 TYEDGTPT
-421 SYIYGYVYLE
+421 YIYGYVYLN

-437 IIDNL
+437 IIDNE
-442 NNIVYDY
+442 NDTTYDY
-449 DDLDESYLWD
+449 DDLDEHYLWD
-459 TWDFH
+459 KWDFH

-471 VIDYA
+471 VIDYTA
-476 TRYGIEFDYDGNKKI
+476 RYGIEFDDDGNKKI
-491 FINKVF
+491 YVDKIFAPAEGNSF
-497 EPVDGNNYEIVF
+497 EVVF
-509 EDESMDSVELYE
+509 EDETMDPVPLAEM
-521 VNIPLTDE
+521 NIPSNDGIYKEYLWEINHEE
-529 VSKEL
+529 VTNKD
-534 LWFITHEQIMN
+534 
-545 NEDIV
+545 DIV
-550 SYINEHGLYVY
+550 SYIEEHGLYIY
-561 TDTIYLEAGVKFNLR
+561 TDTIYLEAGTKFNIK
-576 NMTKDYII
+576 NITKDSII
-584 TSDRLCEV
+584 GFDRLTDV
-592 YTSSDNLTKDGDYVQ
+592 YTSSENFTKDGDYIK

-615 ISYLPCF
+615 ISYMPCF
-622 DGFMIEDSYVEETAD
+622 DSFMIEDSYVEETAD

-652 EDNTVTYEGLV
+652 EDNTVTYEELV

-743 FLSVVNSSSGN
+743 FLSVVNSSSDN

-811 YGSLIL
+811 YGTFIL
-817 VKKSGKYDV
+817 VKQSGKYDV

-892 RTYLSDITIVES
+892 RTYLSDITIAES
-904 PEGVVTNGTTITF
+904 PKGVVTNGTTITF